1 MKMPLGDETLNKF
14 LDDLASDLPAP
25 GGGSV
30 AALGAALACA
40 LVSMVSNL
48 TVGREKYRANWDKMT
63 SVVETSEQLRTKSL
77 ALMDDDVTSFNAYMA
92 ALKMPKETD
101 GQKSAR
107 AAELEKTAKR
117 AAEVPL
123 AILELCAKAAELAVQ
138 AAEYGNPNTATDAG
152 SAAVFAEAA
161 GKAAAYNVR
170 INLPGI
176 KDEAFTARARERM
189 DCALGEIARNCK
201 LAEAAMEKILK

>member
-1 MKMPLGDETLNKF
+1 
-14 LDDLASDLPAP
+14 
-25 GGGSV
+25 
-30 AALGAALACA
+30 
-40 LVSMVSNL
+40 
-48 TVGREKYRANWDKMT
+48 
-63 SVVETSEQLRTKSL
+63 
-77 ALMDDDVTSFNAYMA
+77 MA

-123 AILELCAKAAELAVQ
+123 SILELCAKAAELAMQ
-138 AAEYGNPNTATDAG
+138 ATEYGNPNTVTDAG

-170 INLPGI
+170 VNLPGI
-176 KDEAFTARARERM
+176 KDEAFKTLARVRM

>member
-1 MKMPLGDETLNKF
+1 MSLGNETLNKF

-30 AALGAALACA
+30 AALGTSLACA
-40 LVSMVSNL
+40 LISMVANL
-48 TVGREKYRANWDKMT
+48 TVGREKYRANWEKMA
-63 SVVETSEQLRTKSL
+63 SVVEMSEQLRMKSL
-77 ALMDDDVTSFNAYMA
+77 ALMDEDVESFNAYMA

-101 GQKSAR
+101 AQKSAR
-107 AAELEKTAKR
+107 ASELEKTAKR
-117 AAEVPL
+117 AAEAPL
-123 AILELCAKAAELAVQ
+123 SMLELCAKTAELALH

-170 INLPGI
+170 INLSGI
-176 KDEAFTARARERM
+176 KDEAFTAQAGERM
-189 DCALGEIARNCK
+189 ERALAEIARNCK
-201 LAEAAMEKILK
+201 LTEAAMDKILK

>member
-1 MKMPLGDETLNKF
+1 MSLGNETLNKF

-30 AALGAALACA
+30 AALGASLACA

-48 TVGREKYRANWDKMT
+48 TVGKEKYRANWDKMKA
-63 SVVETSEQLRTKSL
+63 VVEASEQLRIKAL
-77 ALMDDDVTSFNAYMA
+77 ALMDEDVESFKAYMA

-101 GQKSAR
+101 AQKSAR
-107 AAELEKTAKR
+107 ASELEKTAKR
-117 AAEVPL
+117 AAEAPMSM
-123 AILELCAKAAELAVQ
+123 LELCAKAAELAVQ

-161 GKAAAYNVR
+161 GKAAAYNVW

-176 KDEAFTARARERM
+176 KDERFVSEARERM
-189 DCALGEIARNCK
+189 DRALAEIAKNSE
-201 LAEAAMEKILK
+201 LAAAAMERILK

>member
-1 MKMPLGDETLNKF
+1 MPLGNETLNKF

-30 AALGAALACA
+30 AALGASLAYA

-48 TVGREKYRANWDKMT
+48 TVGREKYRANWEKMA
-63 SVVETSEQLRTKSL
+63 SVVETSERLRIKSL
-77 ALMDDDVTSFNAYMA
+77 ALMDDDAASFNAYMA
-92 ALKMPKETD
+92 ALRMPKDTD
-101 GQKSAR
+101 DQKSAR
-107 AAELEKTAKR
+107 AAELAKTAKM
-117 AAEVPL
+117 AAETPL
-123 AILELCAKAAELAVQ
+123 VTLELCAQAAELAVR

-176 KDEAFTARARERM
+176 KDEAFVTQARERM
-189 DCALGEIARNCK
+189 NSALDEIAKNCK
-201 LAEAAMEKILK
+201 LTEAAMNKILK

>member
-1 MKMPLGDETLNKF
+1 MKMPLGNETLNKF

-30 AALGAALACA
+30 AALGASLACA
-40 LVSMVSNL
+40 LVSMVSRL
-48 TVGREKYRANWDKMT
+48 TVGKEKYRANWDKME
-63 SVVETSEQLRTKSL
+63 SAAEASDRLRIKSL
-77 ALMDDDVTSFNAYMA
+77 ALMDDDVASFNAYMA
-92 ALKMPKETD
+92 ALKMPKETE

-107 AAELEKTAKR
+107 AAEIQKTAKR

-123 AILELCAKAAELAVQ
+123 SILELCAKAAELAVQ
-138 AAEYGNPNTATDAG
+138 AAGYGNPNAATDAG

-170 INLPGI
+170 INLPAI
-176 KDEAFTARARERM
+176 KDEAFTASARERM
-189 DCALGEIARNCK
+189 DRALDEIAKNCK
-201 LAEAAMEKILK
+201 LAEAAMERILK

>member
-1 MKMPLGDETLNKF
+1 MPLGNETLNKF

-30 AALGAALACA
+30 AALGASLAFA

-48 TVGREKYRANWDKMT
+48 TVGKEKYRANWDKMKAIA
-63 SVVETSEQLRTKSL
+63 ETSEQLRIKSL
-77 ALMDDDVTSFNAYMA
+77 ALMDDDVESFNMYMA

-101 GQKSAR
+101 AQKSAR
-107 AAELEKTAKR
+107 ADELEKTAKG
-117 AAEVPL
+117 AAEAPL
-123 AILELCAKAAELAVQ
+123 SMLEFCAKAAGLAVQ

-170 INLPGI
+170 INLSGI
-176 KDEAFTARARERM
+176 KDEAFVARARERV
-189 DCALGEIARNCK
+189 DSALAEIAKNCK

>member
-1 MKMPLGDETLNKF
+1 MKMPLCNETLSKF

-30 AALGAALACA
+30 AALGTSLACA

-48 TVGREKYRANWDKMT
+48 TVGREKYRANWDKMA
-63 SVVETSEQLRTKSL
+63 SVVEASERLRIKSL

-107 AAELEKTAKR
+107 ASELEKNAKR

-123 AILELCAKAAELAVQ
+123 SILELCAEAAELAVQ

-170 INLPGI
+170 INLPVI

-189 DCALGEIARNCK
+189 DCALDEIAKNCK
-201 LAEAAMEKILK
+201 LAEAAMDKILK

>member
-1 MKMPLGDETLNKF
+1 MSLGNETLNKF

-30 AALGAALACA
+30 AALGASLACA
-40 LVSMVSNL
+40 LVSMVANL
-48 TVGREKYRANWDKMT
+48 TINKEKYRANREKMA
-63 SVVETSEQLRTKSL
+63 SVVETSEQLRIKSL
-77 ALMDDDVTSFNAYMA
+77 ALTDEDIESFNAYMTA
-92 ALKMPKETD
+92 VRMPKETD
-101 GQKSAR
+101 AQKSAR
-107 AAELEKTAKR
+107 ASELEKTAKR
-117 AAEVPL
+117 AAEAPL
-123 AILELCAKAAELAVQ
+123 SVLELCAKATELAVQ

-189 DCALGEIARNCK
+189 EGALAEIAKNCK
-201 LAEAAMEKILK
+201 LTEAAMDKILK